1 MYLAGLFGV
10 KHTSSMDPIHM
21 IYDDLAILFKRK
33 NVVCVFDGDYH
44 RHLQGSL
51 HWTQFFFFMGK
62 V

>member
-1 MYLAGLFGV
+1 
-10 KHTSSMDPIHM
+10 MDPIHM

-62 V
+62 A